1 MNTSR
6 LPLPRLYLVTPEP
19 GNRLTDFVQHLE
31 HSLIAGIRLVQF
43 RAKTLEPAAYEKLAI
58 EVLACCRQYDA
69 LLLLNADPQLVDAID
84 ADGVHLDGVRLAA
97 CQSRPLAAGK
107 LVSAACHSLEQ
118 LKKAETIAA
127 DMATVS
133 PVLPTAS
140 HPEAPPLGW
149 KGFRALAV
157 QTTLPV
163 YALGGMHTRLLE
175 NARKNGA
182 YGVAGIQAFWGGS
195 KNT

>member
-84 ADGVHLDGVRLAA
+84 ADGVQGCCWLVHGRGRL
-97 CQSRPLAAGK
+97 SLHGETRPGIPS
-107 LVSAACHSLEQ
+107 LV
-118 LKKAETIAA
+118 
-127 DMATVS
+127 
-133 PVLPTAS
+133 
-140 HPEAPPLGW
+140 G
-149 KGFRALAV
+149 
-157 QTTLPV
+157 
-163 YALGGMHTRLLE
+163 
-175 NARKNGA
+175 
-182 YGVAGIQAFWGGS
+182 
-195 KNT
+195 